1 LSSIAPE
8 RNHHPLFLCLLG
20 CFWFALGILLRWFV
34 IGFVVPFDMSLK
46 SGLSIIFGA
55 VMTRAKIG
63 AILGLSIAVPLGIG
77 GNLIGELGHG
87 NKFKGISTLLSH
99 PSIYLESF
107 IVAPLI
113 GGLLGFMSALLYL
126 PVALVGWFLV
136 YISNR
141 MPQFQWLPL
150 SLYWLA
156 QLLFAAFLSMFSP
169 ASSCLYG

>member
-1 LSSIAPE
+1 
-8 RNHHPLFLCLLG
+8 
-20 CFWFALGILLRWFV
+20 
-34 IGFVVPFDMSLK
+34 MSLK

-55 VMTRAKIG
+55 VMTRAKTG

-87 NKFKGISTLLSH
+87 NKFKGISTLLSY

-136 YISNR
+136 HISNR

-156 QLLFAAFLSMFSP
+156 QLLFAAFFVYVLTGQFMLIWIGP
-169 ASSCLYG
+169 DHANRVRKLV